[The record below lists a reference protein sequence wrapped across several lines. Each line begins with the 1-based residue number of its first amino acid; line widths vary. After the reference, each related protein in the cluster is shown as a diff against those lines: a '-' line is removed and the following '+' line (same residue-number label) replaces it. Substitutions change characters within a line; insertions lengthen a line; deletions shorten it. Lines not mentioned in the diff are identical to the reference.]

1 MLPPISDIL
10 QNEAQNQEFKL
21 APTPAQL
28 GMAPLQRRQSMGME
42 FSTKIS
48 NNLLGISYLL
58 PELFL
63 ISVSVYFQITKL
75 LISCLQLFLE

>member
-42 FSTKIS
+42 FSTK
-48 NNLLGISYLL
+48 
-58 PELFL
+58 L